1 MTGLDLVLIFL
12 AAGVIGIAGFIFF
25 KKRGFAG
32 LIDLPTIL
40 EKAVDELEGHVKELD
55 GDTAWER
62 AVLAILDR
70 LDDNSPLLEK
80 AVKQLREGKASYA
93 IKNLRKAI
101 DEMRAKAGK

>member
-1 MTGLDLVLIFL
+1 MTGLDIVLIIL
-12 AAGVIGIAGFIFF
+12 AVAAVGIGGYLFI
-25 KKRGFAG
+25 KKRGIAG

-40 EKAVDELEGHVKELD
+40 EKAVDELEAHVKELD

-62 AVLAILDR
+62 AVLALLDK

>member
-1 MTGLDLVLIFL
+1 MGDIILIALV
-12 AAGVIGIAGFIFF
+12 AAFVGVAGYMFY
-25 KKRGFAG
+25 KKRGIAG

-40 EKAVDELEGHVKELD
+40 EKAVDQLEGHVKELD

-62 AVLAILDR
+62 AVLALLDK
-70 LDDNSPLLEK
+70 LDDHSPLLEK

>member
-1 MTGLDLVLIFL
+1 MTGLDIVLVVL
-12 AAGVIGIAGFIFF
+12 AIAAVGVAGYVFY
-25 KKRGFAG
+25 KKRGIAG

-40 EKAVDELEGHVKELD
+40 EKAVDELEAHVKELD

-62 AVLAILDR
+62 AVLAVLDR

>member
-1 MTGLDLVLIFL
+1 MGDLIFIIIL
-12 AAGVIGIAGFIFF
+12 VIAVGIGGFVFY
-25 KKRGFAG
+25 KRKGIAG
-32 LIDLPTIL
+32 LIDVPALL
-40 EKAVDELEGHVKELD
+40 EKAVDELEGHIKELD

-70 LDDNSPLLEK
+70 LQDKSPLLEK

-101 DEMRAKAGK
+101 DEMRATIGK

>member
-1 MTGLDLVLIFL
+1 MTGLDILLIVLAV
-12 AAGVIGIAGFIFF
+12 AAVGIGGYLFI
-25 KKRGFAG
+25 KKRGIAG
-32 LIDLPTIL
+32 LIDLPALL
-40 EKAVDELEGHVKELD
+40 EKAVDELEAHVKELD

>member
-1 MTGLDLVLIFL
+1 MTGLDIVLIVL
-12 AAGVIGIAGFIFF
+12 AVVAVGIGGFVFYKKRGLAGFI
-25 KKRGFAG
+25 
-32 LIDLPTIL
+32 DLPALL
-40 EKAVDELEGHVKELD
+40 EKAVDELEAHVKELD

-62 AVLAILDR
+62 AVLAVLDR

>member
-1 MTGLDLVLIFL
+1 MTGLDILLIVLAV
-12 AAGVIGIAGFIFF
+12 AAVGIGGFVFY
-25 KKRGFAG
+25 KKRGLAG
-32 LIDLPTIL
+32 LIDLPALL
-40 EKAVDELEGHVKELD
+40 ERAVDELEAHVKELD

>member
-1 MTGLDLVLIFL
+1 MGDIILIALV
-12 AAGVIGIAGFIFF
+12 AAVVGVAGYMFY
-25 KKRGFAG
+25 KKRGIAG
-32 LIDLPTIL
+32 LIDAPAIL
-40 EKAVDELEGHVKELD
+40 EKFVDQLEGHVKELD

-62 AVLAILDR
+62 AVLAFLDK
-70 LDDNSPLLEK
+70 LDDHSPLLEK

>member
-1 MTGLDLVLIFL
+1 MGDIILIALV
-12 AAGVIGIAGFIFF
+12 AAVVGVAGYMFY
-25 KKRGFAG
+25 KKRGIAG

-40 EKAVDELEGHVKELD
+40 EKAVDQLEGHVKELD

-62 AVLAILDR
+62 AVLAFLDK
-70 LDDNSPLLEK
+70 LDDHSPLLEK

>member
-1 MTGLDLVLIFL
+1 MGDLIFIIIL
-12 AAGVIGIAGFIFF
+12 VIAVGIGGFVFY
-25 KKRGFAG
+25 KKKGIAG
-32 LIDLPTIL
+32 LIDVPALL
-40 EKAVDELEGHVKELD
+40 EKAVDELEGHIKELD

-70 LDDNSPLLEK
+70 LQDKSPLLEK

-101 DEMRAKAGK
+101 DEMRATIGK